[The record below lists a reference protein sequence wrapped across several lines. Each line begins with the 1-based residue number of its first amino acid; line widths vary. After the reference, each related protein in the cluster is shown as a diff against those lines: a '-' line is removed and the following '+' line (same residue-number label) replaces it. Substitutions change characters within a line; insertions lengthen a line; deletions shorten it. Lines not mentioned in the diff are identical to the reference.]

1 MYRGQVKDVSM
12 YRGSLCPL
20 WSGVSPQGTSW
31 RNMVLCPLKRGYPLL
46 RGVSLSTAGK
56 WTFWSLSEVPLYNYN
71 NPLCNREQN
80 SPSDG
85 SKVGC

>member
-20 WSGVSPQGTSW
+20 RSGASPQGTSW
-31 RNMVLCPLKRGYPLL
+31 RNIVLCPLKRGYPLL

-56 WTFWSLSEVPLYNYN
+56 CGHFGHYQRFTVQLYNS
-71 NPLCNREQN
+71 PLCNRVQN
-80 SPSDG
+80 SPSD
-85 SKVGC
+85 SGC